1 MNPLTSYYFEKRENK
16 IVVVF
21 DFRNEN
27 GEKVSTTFDDIDI
40 LCQHGASVEMACAI
54 FDEADEIKD
63 IDSAWD
69 RIKELSPEYDESE
82 ITIADLESG
91 TFDPSKSL
99 NLED

>member
-1 MNPLTSYYFEKRENK
+1 MNPLTSYYFEKRENQ

-27 GEKVSTTFDDIDI
+27 GEKVSITFNDVDI
-40 LCQHGASVEMACAI
+40 LCQHGASVQMACAT